1 MCVCAHQLFFLKLK
15 CWYFAQIHA
24 TCCPKNWDSTSET
37 GEFNGREKKQTNARV
52 MEPGNHVWF
61 DVKGVFLHCQ
71 GILQNLTKSGMSPP
85 LFHP

>member
-1 MCVCAHQLFFLKLK
+1 MQRAAPKTGIPPAKLESSGNQRSGNGT
-15 CWYFAQIHA
+15 W
-24 TCCPKNWDSTSET
+24 
-37 GEFNGREKKQTNARV
+37 NGREKKQTNALV

-61 DVKGVFLHCQ
+61 DAKGVFLHCQ